1 MQPLKEKALEDAL
14 EKRENIRLLIQNQ
27 NLQPI
32 GYNLSGI
39 NMNVLKWSC
48 NATRSD
54 HRYCILEQEDLD
66 VWKYFLIL
74 CSQLSVGGLLMSD

>member
-1 MQPLKEKALEDAL
+1 MQPPKEKALEDAL

-27 NLQPI
+27 NLRPS

-54 HRYCILEQEDLD
+54 LCSLRHRYT
-66 VWKYFLIL
+66 YF
-74 CSQLSVGGLLMSD
+74 GAGRP